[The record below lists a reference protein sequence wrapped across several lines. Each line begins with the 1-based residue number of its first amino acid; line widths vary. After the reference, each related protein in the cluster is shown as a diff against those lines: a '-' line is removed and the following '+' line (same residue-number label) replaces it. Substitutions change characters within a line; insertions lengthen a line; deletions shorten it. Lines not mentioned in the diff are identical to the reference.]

1 MIERTLKAVFV
12 LQLEKFVNKSF
23 LNCWSFSLSS
33 LALGLAMAS
42 NAGAQAFP
50 SKPIR
55 LVIPFAPGGV
65 VDLTARQ
72 IGPKLSEALGQP
84 VLIENRSGAGGT
96 LAADYVAKS
105 TPDGH
110 TLLVAFDSHA
120 VNPHIYKTDL
130 RYDTFKDL
138 APVTFIGRI
147 PLLLA
152 TSPAYPAN
160 DMPAFLNMAKSKPG
174 TISYASVGAGS
185 SGHLAAEQLKLLS
198 GTDMLHIPYK
208 GGAPALSALMGE
220 QVQLIVFAAGAGVPL
235 VRGGKIKPLA
245 VSGKQRSSALP
256 NVPTMAEAGYP
267 QLDSGAWMGL
277 LAAAGT
283 PAPIISRLNA
293 EMAKVLKDPEL
304 IKRLADQAVEL
315 SSSTPEQFGALV
327 KSEHDKWGKVI
338 KDAKLNVAQ

>member
-1 MIERTLKAVFV
+1 V
-12 LQLEKFVNKSF
+12 LSLEQILNNYF
-23 LNCWSFSLSS
+23 LSHWTFRSCVVV
-33 LALGLAMAS
+33 LGVAIAS
-42 NAGAQAFP
+42 GVAAQAFP

-55 LVIPFAPGGV
+55 LVVPFAPGGV
-65 VDLTARQ
+65 VDVTARQ
-72 IGPKLSEALGQP
+72 LGPKLSEALGQP
-84 VLIENRSGAGGT
+84 VLIENKSGAGGT

-105 TPDGH
+105 APDGH

-120 VNPHIYKTDL
+120 VNPHIYKSDL

-138 APVTFIGRI
+138 APISFIGSI

-152 TSPAYPAN
+152 TSTAFPAN
-160 DMPAFLNMAKSKPG
+160 DIPSFIQVAKSKPG

-185 SGHLAAEQLKLLS
+185 SGHLAAEQLKLLANV
-198 GTDMLHIPYK
+198 DMLHIPFK

-245 VSGKQRSSALP
+245 VSGKRRSSALP
-256 NVPTMAEAGYP
+256 SVPTMAEAGYP

-283 PAPIISRLNA
+283 PAPVIARLNA
-293 EMAKVLKDPEL
+293 ELTRVLKDPEL
-304 IKRLADQAVEL
+304 IKKLADQAVDL
-315 SSSTPEQFGALV
+315 SGSTPEEFGSLIRA
-327 KSEHDKWGKVI
+327 EHDKWGKVI
-338 KDAKLNVAQ
+338 KDAKLNVSQ

>member
-1 MIERTLKAVFV
+1 MNADLWGRRSLLLGATAV
-12 LQLEKFVNKSF
+12 
-23 LNCWSFSLSS
+23 
-33 LALGLAMAS
+33 AMGLAAPVQ
-42 NAGAQAFP
+42 AQSFP

-72 IGPKLSEALGQP
+72 IGPKLSEAIGQP

-96 LAADYVAKS
+96 LAADHVAKS
-105 TPDGH
+105 APDGH
-110 TLLVAFDSHA
+110 TLLFAFDSHA
-120 VNPHIYKTDL
+120 VNPHIYKSDL
-130 RYDTFKDL
+130 RYDTFKDF
-138 APVTFIGRI
+138 APVTFVGSI

-152 TSPAYPAN
+152 TSPAYPAQ
-160 DMPAFLNMAKSKPG
+160 DMPAFLNLARNKPG
-174 TISYASVGAGS
+174 SVSYASVGAGS
-185 SGHLAAEQLKLLS
+185 SGHLAAEQLKLLAKV
-198 GTDMLHIPYK
+198 DMLHVPFK
-208 GGAPALSALMGE
+208 GGAPALAALMGE

-245 VSGKQRSSALP
+245 VSGKQRSSAMP

-277 LAAAGT
+277 LAPAGT
-283 PAPIISRLNA
+283 PAAVIGRLNA
-293 EMAKVLKDPEL
+293 EVAKVLKDPEL

-327 KSEHDKWGKVI
+327 RSEHDKWGKVI
-338 KDAKLNVAQ
+338 RDAKLDVAP

>member
-1 MIERTLKAVFV
+1 MNADLWGRR
-12 LQLEKFVNKSF
+12 
-23 LNCWSFSLSS
+23 SLLLGASAI
-33 LALGLAMAS
+33 ALGLAAPVQ
-42 NAGAQAFP
+42 AQSFP

-72 IGPKLSEALGQP
+72 IGPKLSEAIGQP

-96 LAADYVAKS
+96 LAADHVAKS
-105 TPDGH
+105 APDGH
-110 TLLVAFDSHA
+110 TLLFAFDSHA
-120 VNPHIYKTDL
+120 VNPHIYKSEL
-130 RYDTFKDL
+130 RYDTFKDF
-138 APVTFIGRI
+138 APVTFVGSI

-152 TSPAYPAN
+152 TSPAYPAQ
-160 DMPAFLNMAKSKPG
+160 DMPAFLNLARNKPG
-174 TISYASVGAGS
+174 SVSYASVGAGS
-185 SGHLAAEQLKLLS
+185 SGHLAAEQLKLLAKV
-198 GTDMLHIPYK
+198 DMLHVPFK
-208 GGAPALSALMGE
+208 GGAPALAALMGE

-245 VSGKQRSSALP
+245 VSGKQRSSAMP

-277 LAAAGT
+277 LAPAGT
-283 PAPIISRLNA
+283 PAAVIGRLNA
-293 EMAKVLKDPEL
+293 EVAKVLKDPEL

-327 KSEHDKWGKVI
+327 RSEHDKWGKVI
-338 KDAKLNVAQ
+338 RDAKLDVAP

>member
-1 MIERTLKAVFV
+1 MNAGLWGRRSWLLGATAIAT
-12 LQLEKFVNKSF
+12 
-23 LNCWSFSLSS
+23 
-33 LALGLAMAS
+33 GLAAPVQ
-42 NAGAQAFP
+42 AQSFP

-72 IGPKLSEALGQP
+72 IGPKLSEAIGQP

-96 LAADYVAKS
+96 LAADHVAKS
-105 TPDGH
+105 APDGH
-110 TLLVAFDSHA
+110 TLLFAFDSHA
-120 VNPHIYKTDL
+120 VNPHIYKSEL
-130 RYDTFKDL
+130 RYDTFKDF
-138 APVTFIGRI
+138 APVTFVGSI

-152 TSPAYPAN
+152 TSPAYPAQ
-160 DMPAFLNMAKSKPG
+160 DMPAFLNLAKNKPG
-174 TISYASVGAGS
+174 SVSYASVGAGS
-185 SGHLAAEQLKLLS
+185 SGHLAAEQLKLLAKV
-198 GTDMLHIPYK
+198 DMLHVPFK
-208 GGAPALSALMGE
+208 GGAPALAALMGE

-245 VSGKQRSSALP
+245 VSGKQRSSAMP

-277 LAAAGT
+277 LAPAGT
-283 PAPIISRLNA
+283 PAAVIGRLNA
-293 EMAKVLKDPEL
+293 EVAKVLKDPEL

-327 KSEHDKWGKVI
+327 RSEHDKWGKVI
-338 KDAKLNVAQ
+338 RDAKLDVAP

>member
-1 MIERTLKAVFV
+1 MNAA
-12 LQLEKFVNKSF
+12 
-23 LNCWSFSLSS
+23 SLGRRSC
-33 LALGLAMAS
+33 LMGAAAIAMGLAAPV
-42 NAGAQAFP
+42 GAQSFP

-72 IGPKLSEALGQP
+72 IGPKLSEAIGQP

-96 LAADYVAKS
+96 LAADHVAKS
-105 TPDGH
+105 APDGH
-110 TLLVAFDSHA
+110 TLLFAFDSHA
-120 VNPHIYKTDL
+120 VNPHIYKSEL
-130 RYDTFKDL
+130 RYDTFKDF
-138 APVTFIGRI
+138 APVTFVGSI

-152 TSPAYPAN
+152 TSPAYPAQ
-160 DMPAFLNMAKSKPG
+160 DMPAFLNLARSKPG
-174 TISYASVGAGS
+174 AVSYASVGAGS
-185 SGHLAAEQLKLLS
+185 SGHLAAEQLKLLAKV
-198 GTDMLHIPYK
+198 DMLHVPFK
-208 GGAPALSALMGE
+208 GGAPALAALMGE

-245 VSGKQRSSALP
+245 VSGKQRSSAMP

-277 LAAAGT
+277 LAPAGT
-283 PAPIISRLNA
+283 PAAVIGRLNA
-293 EMAKVLKDPEL
+293 EVAKVLKDPDL

-327 KSEHDKWGKVI
+327 RSEHDKWGKVI
-338 KDAKLNVAQ
+338 RDAKLDVAP

>member
-1 MIERTLKAVFV
+1 M
-12 LQLEKFVNKSF
+12 
-23 LNCWSFSLSS
+23 
-33 LALGLAMAS
+33 GLAAPVQ
-42 NAGAQAFP
+42 AQSFP

-72 IGPKLSEALGQP
+72 IGPKLSEAIGQP

-96 LAADYVAKS
+96 LAADHVAKS
-105 TPDGH
+105 APDGH
-110 TLLVAFDSHA
+110 TLLFAFDSHA
-120 VNPHIYKTDL
+120 VNPHIYKSEL
-130 RYDTFKDL
+130 RYDTFKDF
-138 APVTFIGRI
+138 APVTFVGSI

-152 TSPAYPAN
+152 TSPAYPAQ
-160 DMPAFLNMAKSKPG
+160 DMPAFLNLARNKPG
-174 TISYASVGAGS
+174 SVSYASVGAGS
-185 SGHLAAEQLKLLS
+185 SGHLAAEQLKLLAKV
-198 GTDMLHIPYK
+198 DMLHVPFK
-208 GGAPALSALMGE
+208 GGAPALAALMGE

-245 VSGKQRSSALP
+245 VSGKQRSSAMP

-277 LAAAGT
+277 LAPAGT
-283 PAPIISRLNA
+283 PSAVIGRLNA
-293 EMAKVLKDPEL
+293 EVAKVLKDPEL

-327 KSEHDKWGKVI
+327 RSEHDKWGKVI
-338 KDAKLNVAQ
+338 RDAKLDVAP

>member
-1 MIERTLKAVFV
+1 MNAGLWGRRSWLLGATAV
-12 LQLEKFVNKSF
+12 
-23 LNCWSFSLSS
+23 
-33 LALGLAMAS
+33 AMGLAAPVQ
-42 NAGAQAFP
+42 AQSFP

-72 IGPKLSEALGQP
+72 IGPKLSEAIGQP

-96 LAADYVAKS
+96 LAADHVAKS
-105 TPDGH
+105 APDGH
-110 TLLVAFDSHA
+110 TLLFAFDSHA
-120 VNPHIYKTDL
+120 VNPHIYKSEL
-130 RYDTFKDL
+130 RYDTFKDF
-138 APVTFIGRI
+138 APVTFVGSI

-152 TSPAYPAN
+152 TSPAYPAQ
-160 DMPAFLNMAKSKPG
+160 DMPAFLNLARNKPG
-174 TISYASVGAGS
+174 SVSYASVGAGS
-185 SGHLAAEQLKLLS
+185 SGHLAAEQLKLLAKV
-198 GTDMLHIPYK
+198 DMLHVPFK
-208 GGAPALSALMGE
+208 GGAPALAALMGE

-245 VSGKQRSSALP
+245 VSGKQRSSAMP

-277 LAAAGT
+277 LAPAGT
-283 PAPIISRLNA
+283 PAAVIGRLNA
-293 EMAKVLKDPEL
+293 EVAKVLKDPEL

-327 KSEHDKWGKVI
+327 RSEHDKWGKVI
-338 KDAKLNVAQ
+338 RDAKLDVAP